1 MGSLI
6 IQVMKLV
13 IFSALAL
20 TIAAMPGGHA
30 TGDDHAH
37 DVVEGGDHGVAES
50 EDGHLE
56 KGHGENDD
64 MEHSDEHDMKEYGH
78 GKGRGKGEKEAMG
91 NDGIVIN
98 NNVGGGCDMSGIA
111 ERVARQV
118 VQIMMEHQKH
128 MMEEMDAEDAGNEK
142 KGKNDKKNK
151 LGYYG
156 YGGYGGYGYGRYG
169 YYG

>member
-1 MGSLI
+1 
-6 IQVMKLV
+6 
-13 IFSALAL
+13 
-20 TIAAMPGGHA
+20 MPGGHA
-30 TGDDHAH
+30 GDDFAH
-37 DVVEGGDHGVAES
+37 DVAKGGDHDVAKTDDFHS
-50 EDGHLE
+50 EG
-56 KGHGENDD
+56 GSGENKD
-64 MEHSDEHDMKEYGH
+64 MEYSDDHDMKEYGP
-78 GKGRGKGEKEAMG
+78 GKGMGNGEKRDWG

-128 MMEEMDAEDAGNEK
+128 MMEEMDAEDAGNQK